1 MRNLLKCVFWV
12 FTSENLVGLKAQKSE
27 YLLNISLWIWT
38 SWITEWTLRNTA
50 CNTGESFS
58 ISLPYFWASW
68 RFYLVQR
75 FWQGEFVKKRQLVS
89 YLSKVSPGFV
99 PEAAI
104 QLYLI
109 LSIDQQDLLFSSWI
123 HISNTEEKLLGK
135 Q

>member
-1 MRNLLKCVFWV
+1 M
-12 FTSENLVGLKAQKSE
+12 
-27 YLLNISLWIWT
+27 
-38 SWITEWTLRNTA
+38 
-50 CNTGESFS
+50 
-58 ISLPYFWASW
+58 
-68 RFYLVQR
+68 
-75 FWQGEFVKKRQLVS
+75 RQLVS

-123 HISNTEEKLLGK
+123 HISNTEEKPLGK